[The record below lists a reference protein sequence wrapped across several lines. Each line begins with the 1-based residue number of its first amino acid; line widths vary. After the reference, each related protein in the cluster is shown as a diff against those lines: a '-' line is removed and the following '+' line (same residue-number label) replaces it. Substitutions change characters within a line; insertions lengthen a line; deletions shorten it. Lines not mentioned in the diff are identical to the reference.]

1 MSARLAV
8 LARFTMLSRLIP
20 SFLIQFSVCLCKRV
34 DWPAAEIS
42 DAQTAKLQASH
53 PTFSYKQGDVT
64 RKYGMS
70 RTARLT
76 AIAYLK

>member
-34 DWPAAEIS
+34 GWPAAEIS
-42 DAQTAKLQASH
+42 DAQTAKLQAGH
-53 PTFSYKQGDVT
+53 PTFSYKQGDVM
-64 RKYGMS
+64 RKYGMR
-70 RTARLT
+70 RTAWLIG
-76 AIAYLK
+76 IAYLK

>member
-34 DWPAAEIS
+34 GWPAAEIS
-42 DAQTAKLQASH
+42 DAQTAKLQAGH

-64 RKYGMS
+64 RKYGMR

>member
-20 SFLIQFSVCLCKRV
+20 SFLIQFSG
-34 DWPAAEIS
+34 WPAAEIS
-42 DAQTAKLQASH
+42 DAQTAKLQAGH